1 MATARLLG
9 VFASVRWDQF
19 GCQDTRG
26 LFGKEALAVAWL
38 VPLQASHWEEGPW
51 DRWGS
56 GTTLVLPTRFR
67 CWG

>member
-1 MATARLLG
+1 MGVRILG
-9 VFASVRWDQF
+9 GCLGKDQF
-19 GCQDTRG
+19 GCRDTRG

-38 VPLQASHWEEGPW
+38 VPPQASHREEGPW

-56 GTTLVLPTRFR
+56 GTTLVLPGRFR